1 MSQEKQ
7 FKWYFPRKS
16 SSTEYNKTKNLTKL
30 VQSFRTNNFHNIL
43 SVLEIKNSLVALKFF
58 QCPAYGPTEN

>member
-43 SVLEIKNSLVALKFF
+43 SVLEIKNA
-58 QCPAYGPTEN
+58 PTVH